1 MEEKIMNEMS
11 TEEITE
17 NVTDIVETVCD
28 SNGGF
33 SVGKT
38 LAWGGIVGALG
49 YAGYRLWK
57 WAKAKKLSKSAGS
70 DNVIEGD
77 FRECDVEHDES
88 IKESE
93 SSD

>member
-28 SNGGF
+28 SNGGV
-33 SVGKT
+33 SVGKVLLGT
-38 LAWGGIVGALG
+38 GIGGGLAYGL
-49 YAGYRLWK
+49 YRLWK

-77 FRECDVEHDES
+77 FRECNVEHDES